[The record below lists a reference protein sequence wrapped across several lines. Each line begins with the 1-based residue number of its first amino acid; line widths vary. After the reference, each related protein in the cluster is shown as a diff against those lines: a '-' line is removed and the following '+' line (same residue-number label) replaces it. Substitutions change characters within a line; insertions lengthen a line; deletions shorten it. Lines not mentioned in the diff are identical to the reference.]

1 MVSKIPPTTPRRVA
15 SIMVIYSPE
24 KSKKKSIDTDIRCRG
39 YEVNDR
45 DSERLIPTVGA
56 NIVTGGGGRTVR
68 RTGAFC
74 TSIVRVRPDW
84 RNEQHPI
91 PFRSFGPFM
100 CIYECVGGAG

>member
-56 NIVTGGGGRTVR
+56 NIVTGGGANGSSDWSVLHVYC
-68 RTGAFC
+68 A
-74 TSIVRVRPDW
+74 RPT
-84 RNEQHPI
+84 RL
-91 PFRSFGPFM
+91 
-100 CIYECVGGAG
+100 AK